1 MADEL
6 SELSRVLVGPE
17 PPPDTDDGTDAGTGG
32 IERGQPMN
40 QRRQH

>member
-1 MADEL
+1 MADVL

-17 PPPDTDDGTDAGTGG
+17 PPPDTDDDTAGTGG
-32 IERGQPMN
+32 IEQGQPMN